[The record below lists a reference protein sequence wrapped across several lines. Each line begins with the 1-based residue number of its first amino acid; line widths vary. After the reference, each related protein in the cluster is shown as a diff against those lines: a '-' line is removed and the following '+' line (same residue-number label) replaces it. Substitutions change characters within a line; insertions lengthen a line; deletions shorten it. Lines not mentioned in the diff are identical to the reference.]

1 MLFRKDGSSYTA
13 TVTVFPVYDT
23 VCPDGLGSSNPILT
37 HFGTTISDLVEST
50 TMDATNTKKQNK
62 SNTKYADPRLNC
74 IKFNAPCQINQ
85 KVSYQFLLIHILI
98 SSPIHL

>member
-1 MLFRKDGSSYTA
+1 MLLLFRKDGSSYMA

-50 TMDATNTKKQNK
+50 SSAEDTKKQIK
-62 SNTKYADPRLNC
+62 SNTKYADPRFNC

-85 KVSYQFLLIHILI
+85 KVSYQFLLKYYIYNI
-98 SSPIHL
+98 